1 VVSKQVVP
9 EGQHVAM
16 DGEEAVAAEE
26 ALLND
31 PQFKQVIAD
40 LQLPEHVT
48 VVADAWIY
56 GADSSENCP
65 RFISFMVYMRFIDD
79 ADSCHY
85 SAPLPIIPT
94 VLADSLVLHEIAFT
108 PIFGGESIKTLKD
121 LDGPFPWE
129 QYVQNEYAQSV
140 REKAGEVYRR
150 DIKPYHVTQPEGAS
164 VSKSGR
170 VTWSLS
176 FGLKREFAI
185 VVLFGWSRHQVA
197 KMVFSHWVQ
206 LSRRYS
212 HQRCS
217 IRWA

>member
-1 VVSKQVVP
+1 
-9 EGQHVAM
+9 VAL

-40 LQLPEHVT
+40 LQLPANAT

-56 GADSSENCP
+56 GADSSEDCP

-85 SAPLPIIPT
+85 SAPLPIVPT

-108 PIFGGESIKTLKD
+108 PIFGGESVKTVKD

-164 VSKSGR
+164 VSQSGR
-170 VTWSLS
+170 VSWSLC
-176 FGLKREFAI
+176 FGLKGESTF
-185 VVLFGWSRHQVA
+185 VVLSEWSRHQVA
-197 KMVFSHWVQ
+197 EVVIPYRLQ
-206 LSRRYS
+206 LSRRYR

-217 IRWA
+217 LRWTQDILPPQSV